1 MKVLVFGGAGKMGR
15 AVAYDLVQ
23 QEDVTTVGLAGR
35 NLTALQEGQK
45 WLSSPKVQVHAVDV
59 LNKPEVQAL
68 ARTYD
73 VVVSTLPDR
82 RTSYALAAAVL
93 EAGVHLV
100 DMLEEYHRRP
110 DRYEVEGLQLPPGMD
125 LDAYGDFLHETALH
139 HGVTFLD
146 GMGFAPGISNITC
159 GEGIRRLDRARR
171 VIARVGGIPEKQAAQ
186 RHPLRYMITWAFSH
200 VLREYNV
207 KLFILEHGEKV
218 EVEAGTGRET
228 FRFNFFGYD
237 ETLECAMTPGM
248 PSFIYTR
255 PQLEYFAE
263 KTVRWPG
270 HWDGVQTLKECGLL
284 SLEPVEVGGHQVVP
298 REVLLACIE
307 PRLVPQPGE
316 EDVCVMY
323 NTVEGEKDGRPARW
337 VYAMWERPD
346 PATGISAMGRVTG
359 FPTAIGAL
367 FLGRGL
373 ISQKGI
379 VPPEEAFA
387 GPLYT
392 QFMEELAKRQIHI
405 HEQLEFLS

>member
-1 MKVLVFGGAGKMGR
+1 MKILVFGGSGKMGR

-23 QEDVTTVGLAGR
+23 QPDVTQVGLAGR
-35 NLTALQEGQK
+35 TLESLKASQR
-45 WLSSPKVQVHAVDV
+45 WLASPKVVTHAVDV
-59 LNKPEVQAL
+59 LKEDDVKAL
-68 ARTYD
+68 VRGYD

-82 RTSYALAAAVL
+82 RTSYALAKAVL

-110 DRYEVEGLQLPPGMD
+110 DRYELEGLTLPSGMD
-125 LDAYGDFLHETALH
+125 LDAFGDYLHQTAQDH
-139 HGVTFLD
+139 NVTFLD
-146 GMGFAPGISNITC
+146 GMGFAPGLANITC
-159 GEGIRRLDRARR
+159 AEGIRKLDRADR
-171 VIARVGGIPEKQAAQ
+171 VVARVGGIPEKQAAA

-207 KLFILEHGEKV
+207 KLYILENGQRV
-218 EVEAGTGRET
+218 EVDAATGRES
-228 FRFNFFGYD
+228 FRFSFFGYD
-237 ETLECAMTPGM
+237 ETLECAITPGM

-255 PQLEYFAE
+255 PNLGYFAE

-284 SLEPVEVGGHQVVP
+284 ELNPVEVRGVKVVP

-307 PRLVPQPGE
+307 PRLLPNPGE

-323 NTVEGEKDGRPARW
+323 NTVDGEKDGQQVRI

-346 PATGISAMGRVTG
+346 PQSGVSAMGRVTG

-373 ISQKGI
+373 IKARGI
-379 VPPEEAFA
+379 VPPEDAITGELY
-387 GPLYT
+387 PL
-392 QFMEELAKRQIHI
+392 FMEELVRRQIHI
-405 HEQLEFLS
+405 HEEVQSRT